1 MPVYKLKAK
10 RQYGDMPN
18 GYELQVASQTTPT
31 PNAQDIEKEIIRLG
45 FNKQA
50 QSYKSSGNWDIVKVG

>member
-10 RQYGDMPN
+10 RQYGDMPG
-18 GYELQVASQTTPT
+18 GYEFQVASSTFPT
-31 PNAQDIEKEIIRLG
+31 PNAQDIEKEIARLG

-50 QSYKSSGNWDIVKVG
+50 QSYKSSGNWDIVKVS